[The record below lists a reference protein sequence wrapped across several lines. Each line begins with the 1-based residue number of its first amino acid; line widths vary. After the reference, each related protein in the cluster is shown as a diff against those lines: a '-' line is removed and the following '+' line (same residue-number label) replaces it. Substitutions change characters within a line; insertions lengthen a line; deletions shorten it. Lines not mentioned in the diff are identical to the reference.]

1 MRGSWISGT
10 CCKHGPRSGVAWHC
24 EKRRYGTKKG
34 LNVERTGAVALG
46 LCHSACFQNAMARL
60 AAREY
65 RDGLDV
71 LGVASAQAAGIYT
84 VCYRGASEGQPVSG
98 ADAYLADFRSLSW

>member
-1 MRGSWISGT
+1 
-10 CCKHGPRSGVAWHC
+10 
-24 EKRRYGTKKG
+24 
-34 LNVERTGAVALG
+34 
-46 LCHSACFQNAMARL
+46 MARL